1 MIEVIED
8 FKAGQVSAMVYKQEL
23 ENETCYTA
31 NFQVPEGFATDCRI
45 SSTELDNIAAAAVAA
60 DALIDCHRGLVSV
73 MHTAER
79 FLALDLIIV
88 RQSD

>member
-8 FKAGQVSAMVYKQEL
+8 FKAGRVSATVYKQEL
-23 ENETCYTA
+23 EHETCYTA
-31 NFQVPEGFATDCRI
+31 YFQVPEGFATDGRFP
-45 SSTELDNIAAAAVAA
+45 STELDNLAAAAEAA

-79 FLALDLIIV
+79 LHALDLIIV
-88 RQSD
+88 RQGD